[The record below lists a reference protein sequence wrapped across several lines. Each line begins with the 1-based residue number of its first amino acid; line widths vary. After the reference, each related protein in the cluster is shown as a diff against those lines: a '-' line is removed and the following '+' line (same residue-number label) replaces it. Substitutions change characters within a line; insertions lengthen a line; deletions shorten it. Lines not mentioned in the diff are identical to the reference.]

1 MVIDMDFD
9 VALEKIKQICSS
21 GSKQCVQEVVD
32 FLQNYFLHYSWVGIY
47 VVKEDMLKL
56 GPWCGPE
63 ETEHVSIPIGE
74 GVCGSAAKSGKTEI
88 VDNVHEDER
97 YLSCFL
103 STVSEIV
110 VPIKD
115 VQGKVVGEID
125 IDSDVVAAFKNEDKL
140 FLERVAEML
149 ASHVG

>member
-1 MVIDMDFD
+1 VFDMDFD
-9 VALEKIKQICSS
+9 VALEKIEQICVR
-21 GSKQCVQEVVD
+21 GPEQCVQEVVE
-32 FLQNYFLHYSWVGIY
+32 FLQNSFLHYSWVGIY
-47 VVKEDMLKL
+47 VVKGDMLKL

-74 GVCGSAAKSGKTEI
+74 GVCGSAAQSGKTEI
-88 VDNVHEDER
+88 VDNVHEDDR

-115 VQGKVVGEID
+115 AQGKVIGEID

-149 ASHVG
+149 APHVG